1 MSLNITLNTR
11 TEQGS
16 GFAGCQNY
24 AVQNCLKGGGL
35 TYGNE
40 LPVFVP
46 SSLVRTSRC
55 AHCES

>member
-1 MSLNITLNTR
+1 MSLNSRCTRNMR

-16 GFAGCQNY
+16 GFAGCQKY

-40 LPVFVP
+40 LQVIVP

-55 AHCES
+55 AN